1 MCMFDVVCF
10 SVVTKPIARVNDS
23 RLEGVNTLTRF
34 LQHDVCLGWQAA
46 DVIYSAF
53 IMH

>member
-34 LQHDVCLGWQAA
+34 LTWSSMMFVWGGRLLMSYI
-46 DVIYSAF
+46 VLS
-53 IMH
+53 